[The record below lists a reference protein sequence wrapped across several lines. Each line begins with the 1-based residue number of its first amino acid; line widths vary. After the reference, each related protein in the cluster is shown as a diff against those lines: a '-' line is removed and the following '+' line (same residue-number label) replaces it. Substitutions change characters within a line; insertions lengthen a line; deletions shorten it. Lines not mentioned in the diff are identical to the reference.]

1 MKTQLLGLFSFAM
14 LSCSTVLAQLESD
27 PNLIAYYKFDG
38 NADDASSNGFDATL
52 VGESAYVADRFGN
65 PNSAFSFNGSSNY
78 FLIENTTSVFKP
90 TTFPVTV
97 SAWLKIP
104 SDFTGQFTFFKNDYA
119 QNIYSGI
126 RGTVIPSGLVTIGLE
141 NGGPI
146 ATQSRKTKTGTTNIK
161 DGEWHLVTCIIRGFS
176 NMDIYIDCANDGG
189 SYSGGATTLSYN
201 PSNPGVFG
209 AYDGVL
215 GNTGLDY
222 SKGEIDE
229 LIFIGREL
237 TYAEIVSQLGV
248 PQAEITGNTTLCP
261 GSTTTLT
268 AHGGTSYQWNEGQTT
283 QSIDVSEPGLY
294 SVVVTGAGQCSS
306 SAEVEVISGSNPQLT
321 ISANGPTSFCE
332 GGSVE
337 LSVNSSGSFTWNDG
351 GSDNP
356 RMVNASGVYSVSTE
370 EGCGAA
376 SNSIEVHVW
385 SNPDVPTINPSGIV
399 NIDQGSSV
407 MLMSSPAVSYEWI
420 PGGQT
425 TQSINVNSSGA
436 YSVRVFNEHG
446 CSAVSSATTVNVN
459 PVIEPPVPG
468 TCTAVEVIEYLPA
481 KQNDGTN
488 LPASRMI
495 STNALGAP
503 QNSDLTTGE
512 ANYNFVSLGFGG
524 SITVR
529 MSGAIANGDGN
540 DIRVTETTFGSM
552 SGNCVRYPE
561 TILAFASQDNC
572 NWVYLGSG
580 CQDAEFDLGELN
592 WAEYI
597 RLVDVSPL
605 SSNYNGGIADGY
617 DVDGIECL
625 HGTIDNPEM
634 QDLGNSYAMSYVSS
648 AQGPRQNGTPV
659 AASRSDENQAL
670 GAPQNTNTVNFF
682 SLGFG
687 GNIVLKLGYAI
698 FDKPGADIEVVETS
712 YGNPACASYRE
723 EAMVEVS
730 LDGSNWIDLGIIC
743 LDGSVDL
750 STGGAIAASYVRITD
765 HSAASNFGSTGDAY
779 DLDGIIV
786 LQPGCSASNPTA
798 QKLEDISSPDEIA
811 NIDLVQSVTKNNF
824 NMNISVE
831 KPEVMN
837 IIVTSLMG
845 QQISA
850 RSLEV
855 NGYAVQNIDLA
866 GLSAGVYLIS
876 ARSASVNETFKV
888 FVK

>member
-1 MKTQLLGLFSFAM
+1 MKKISTFIIAVLTGSVACGQTSVDIQPSQCAAIGFHTGFNTAGNNYNNAAQFAAYCIPGAVSGINVNRGLIQFDYSSIPAGATIVSATLHLFKIPPIGTLTSHTIGNNESYM
-14 LSCSTVLAQLESD
+14 QRLSASWNEATVTWNNAPASTTEDQGVLA
-27 PNLIAYYKFDG
+27 A
-38 NADDASSNGFDATL
+38 ATAGDQNYDVDLTSL
-52 VGESAYVADRFGN
+52 VQYHQA
-65 PNSAFSFNGSSNY
+65 
-78 FLIENTTSVFKP
+78 
-90 TTFPVTV
+90 
-97 SAWLKIP
+97 
-104 SDFTGQFTFFKNDYA
+104 
-119 QNIYSGI
+119 
-126 RGTVIPSGLVTIGLE
+126 
-141 NGGPI
+141 
-146 ATQSRKTKTGTTNIK
+146 
-161 DGEWHLVTCIIRGFS
+161 
-176 NMDIYIDCANDGG
+176 
-189 SYSGGATTLSYN
+189 N
-201 PSNPGVFG
+201 PSNNFG
-209 AYDGVL
+209 FLFRLA
-215 GNTGLDY
+215 
-222 SKGEIDE
+222 DE
-229 LIFIGREL
+229 TPTRILMF
-237 TYAEIVSQLGV
+237 AS
-248 PQAEITGNTTLCP
+248 
-261 GSTTTLT
+261 
-268 AHGGTSYQWNEGQTT
+268 
-283 QSIDVSEPGLY
+283 DVY
-294 SVVVTGAGQCSS
+294 
-306 SAEVEVISGSNPQLT
+306 SNPELRPYLSVEYC
-321 ISANGPTSFCE
+321 ISPQISIQANGPTSFCE

-337 LSVNSSGSFTWNDG
+337 LTVNSSGAFTWDDG

-356 RMVNASGVYSVSTE
+356 RTISASGVYSVSTS
-370 EGCGAA
+370 EGCGAS
-376 SNSIEVHVW
+376 SNSIEVNVW
-385 SNPDVPTINPSGIV
+385 SNPDVPTINPSGVV
-399 NIDQGSSV
+399 NIDQGSSI
-407 MLMSSPAVSYEWI
+407 MLMSSAAVSYEWI

-495 STNALGAP
+495 SANALGAP

-529 MSGAIANGDGN
+529 MSGAIANGYGN

-625 HGTIDNPEM
+625 HGLIDNPEM
-634 QDLGNSYAMSYVSS
+634 QDLGNSYAMSYVSYD
-648 AQGPRQNGTPV
+648 QGPRKNGTPV
-659 AASRSDENQAL
+659 SPSRSDANQAL

-682 SLGFG
+682 TLGFG

-698 FDKPGADIEVVETS
+698 FDKPGADIEIVETS
-712 YGNPACASYRE
+712 YGNPACASYQE

-730 LDGSNWIDLGIIC
+730 LDGSNWIDLGMVC

-750 STGGAIAASYVRITD
+750 SVGGAIAASYVRITD

-786 LQPGCSASNPTA
+786 LQPGCSTSNPTA
-798 QKLEDISSPDEIA
+798 QKLEDLSSPDEIA
-811 NIDLVQSVTKNNF
+811 NIDLVQSAAKNNF
-824 NMNISVE
+824 NMNFNVE
-831 KPEVMN
+831 KPELMN
-837 IIVTSLMG
+837 ISVTSLMG

-850 RSLEV
+850 RSIEV

-866 GLSAGVYLIS
+866 GLSAGVYLIT

>member
-1 MKTQLLGLFSFAM
+1 MKKLKTFLLSVLSASFCYSQTAVELQPSQLASLGFHTGYNSANTNYDNVAQFAAFCIPGFNTGVNSNRGLIQFDFSGIPAGSTIISASLHLYKIPAIGFLVDHTIGNNESYMQRVTA
-14 LSCSTVLAQLESD
+14 SWNQSTVTWNNAPAATSTGQAVLAASVVGNQNYDVDLTSLVQYHLDNPASNFGYLFRLANETPTRVMMFASD
-27 PNLIAYYKFDG
+27 VNSDISLRP
-38 NADDASSNGFDATL
+38 TL
-52 VGESAYVADRFGN
+52 
-65 PNSAFSFNGSSNY
+65 
-78 FLIENTTSVFKP
+78 SVVYCP
-90 TTFPVTV
+90 PVQVLTV
-97 SAWLKIP
+97 SA
-104 SDFTGQFTFFKNDYA
+104 S
-119 QNIYSGI
+119 
-126 RGTVIPSGLVTIGLE
+126 
-141 NGGPI
+141 
-146 ATQSRKTKTGTTNIK
+146 
-161 DGEWHLVTCIIRGFS
+161 
-176 NMDIYIDCANDGG
+176 
-189 SYSGGATTLSYN
+189 
-201 PSNPGVFG
+201 
-209 AYDGVL
+209 
-215 GNTGLDY
+215 
-222 SKGEIDE
+222 
-229 LIFIGREL
+229 
-237 TYAEIVSQLGV
+237 
-248 PQAEITGNTTLCP
+248 
-261 GSTTTLT
+261 
-268 AHGGTSYQWNEGQTT
+268 
-283 QSIDVSEPGLY
+283 
-294 SVVVTGAGQCSS
+294 
-306 SAEVEVISGSNPQLT
+306 
-321 ISANGPTSFCE
+321 GPTSFCE

-337 LSVNSSGSFTWNDG
+337 LSVNTDADILWNDG
-351 GSDNP
+351 ETGNP
-356 RMVNASGVYSVSTE
+356 RIVSSSGAFSLQST
-370 EGCGAA
+370 GTCPIA

-407 MLMSSPAVSYEWI
+407 MLMSSPAVSFEWI

-617 DVDGIECL
+617 DVDGIVCL

-648 AQGPRQNGTPV
+648 AQGPRKNGTPV

-798 QKLEDISSPDEIA
+798 QKLEDITSPNEIA